1 MQRERRGGTLPYS
14 DQESSC
20 LSQFRYCSSGAA
32 KRQNGMITQSDSQRP
47 FSWPP
52 TRRAR
57 VSSRANATTNSWRHG
72 RRSSATCRLPTG
84 RVGLDRCC
92 RAGVCE
98 TLVVR
103 LAAWIVERLPSPTAA
118 WAITVPVLWKSR
130 DGPRN
135 APASSTLPLAA
146 RSAIIEGPGRDR
158 PPRWPSENRMLAED
172 LRSSPWRSSQR
183 TENHFSF
190 SQITLSPSPAKQ
202 PLGLVTP

>member
-1 MQRERRGGTLPYS
+1 M
-14 DQESSC
+14 
-20 LSQFRYCSSGAA
+20 LS
-32 KRQNGMITQSDSQRP
+32 
-47 FSWPP
+47 
-52 TRRAR
+52 
-57 VSSRANATTNSWRHG
+57 
-72 RRSSATCRLPTG
+72 RRSICPRSKIGRASIATSD
-84 RVGLDRCC
+84 VDR
-92 RAGVCE
+92 G

-172 LRSSPWRSSQR
+172 VTYAFTAKFPVEILSENRKSFLLFPDYLVAFPCKTTTRACNTVIAAFEHGHHDVFAIHAQGTFLEERSK
-183 TENHFSF
+183 NF
-190 SQITLSPSPAKQ
+190 
-202 PLGLVTP
+202 